1 MVEELICAGIQCVMQ
16 NGEKVLEGIL
26 QLAQN
31 FSFGPSNREVPKPD
45 DV

>member
-31 FSFGPSNREVPKPD
+31 FSFGPVDKHESNTQD
-45 DV
+45 